1 MIRSM
6 TAFGSAKA
14 ESEAGTIN
22 IEMRSVNNRF
32 LDLNLRL
39 PEELRFAENLLRE
52 LAAQGV
58 QRGKLELRVNFAR
71 SGTDQQR
78 SLDMEAVERTAQM
91 LQVARVAIPDLPAP
105 ELHTLLSNQSGNNS
119 GMDPEIWLP
128 MISQAFEAALQN
140 FQATREREGQRLAQ
154 AMLDI
159 RQDMSVIV
167 DEVEQHLPSILT
179 EQKNKIATRLHD
191 ALLQASPDGF
201 ALISGEELSARVA
214 QEAAVFSLRIDV
226 AEEIARLRSHLT
238 ELELILNGDTSVS
251 SNKKSTRQGST
262 GKRLDFLFQEMNREA
277 NTLGSKAGSMDM
289 TRASI
294 DLKLCIEQLRE
305 QTQNIE

>member
-14 ESEAGTIN
+14 ESEAGSIN

-71 SGTDQQR
+71 SGTEQQR

-91 LQVARVAIPDLPAP
+91 LQAARVTIPDLPAP
-105 ELHTLLSNQSGNNS
+105 ELHTLLSNQSGNS
-119 GMDPEIWLP
+119 SDMDSEVWLP
-128 MISQAFEAALQN
+128 LITQAFEAALQDL
-140 FQATREREGQRLAQ
+140 QATREREGQRLAQ

-159 RQDMSVIV
+159 RQDMSAIV
-167 DEVEQHLPSILT
+167 DEVEQHLPSILG

-226 AEEIARLRSHLT
+226 AEEIARLRSHLV
-238 ELELILNGDTSVS
+238 ELELILKGDS
-251 SNKKSTRQGST
+251 SASSSKKSARQGST

>member
-1 MIRSM
+1 
-6 TAFGSAKA
+6 
-14 ESEAGTIN
+14 
-22 IEMRSVNNRF
+22 
-32 LDLNLRL
+32 
-39 PEELRFAENLLRE
+39 
-52 LAAQGV
+52 
-58 QRGKLELRVNFAR
+58 
-71 SGTDQQR
+71 
-78 SLDMEAVERTAQM
+78 
-91 LQVARVAIPDLPAP
+91 
-105 ELHTLLSNQSGNNS
+105 LLSNQSGNSS
-119 GMDPEIWLP
+119 GMDPEAWLP
-128 MISQAFEAALQN
+128 MISQAFEAALQDL
-140 FQATREREGQRLAQ
+140 QATREREGQRLAQ

-159 RQDMSVIV
+159 RQDMGAIV

-179 EQKNKIATRLHD
+179 EQKNKIASRLHD

-214 QEAAVFSLRIDV
+214 HEAAVFSLRIDV
-226 AEEIARLRSHLT
+226 AEEITRLRSHLT
-238 ELELILNGDTSVS
+238 ELELILSGDTSVA

>member
-14 ESEAGTIN
+14 ESEAGSIN

-71 SGTDQQR
+71 SGTEQQR

-91 LQVARVAIPDLPAP
+91 LQAARVAIPDLPAP
-105 ELHTLLSNQSGNNS
+105 ELHTLLSNQSGNS
-119 GMDPEIWLP
+119 SDMDSEAWLP
-128 MISQAFEAALQN
+128 LITQAFEAALQDL
-140 FQATREREGQRLAQ
+140 QATREREGQRLAQ

-159 RQDMSVIV
+159 RQDMSAIV
-167 DEVEQHLPSILT
+167 DEVEQHLPSILS

-226 AEEIARLRSHLT
+226 AEEIARLRSHLV
-238 ELELILNGDTSVS
+238 ELELILKGDTSTTS
-251 SNKKSTRQGST
+251 GKKSTRQGST

>member
-14 ESEAGTIN
+14 ESEAGSIN

-71 SGTDQQR
+71 SGTEQQR

-91 LQVARVAIPDLPAP
+91 LQAARVAIPDLPAP
-105 ELHTLLSNQSGNNS
+105 ELQTLLSNQSGNS
-119 GMDPEIWLP
+119 SDMDPEIWLP
-128 MISQAFEAALQN
+128 MIKQAFEAALQDL
-140 FQATREREGQRLAQ
+140 QATREREGQRLAQ

-159 RQDMSVIV
+159 RQDMGTIV
-167 DEVEQHLPSILT
+167 DEVEQHLPAILS

-251 SNKKSTRQGST
+251 SNKKSARQGST